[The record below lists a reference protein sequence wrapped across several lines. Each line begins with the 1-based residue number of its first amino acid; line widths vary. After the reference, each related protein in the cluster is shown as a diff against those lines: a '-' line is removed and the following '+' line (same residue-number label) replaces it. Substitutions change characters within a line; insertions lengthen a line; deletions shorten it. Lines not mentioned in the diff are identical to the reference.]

1 MRFALLITG
10 LTLALIGMAALIVR
24 QVIEL
29 HLHQGV
35 GLTALAVAVVLLVAS
50 DVLGYHHRR
59 TWKRD

>member
-24 QVIEL
+24 QAV

-35 GLTALAVAVVLLVAS
+35 GLVALAVAVVLLVAS

-59 TWKRD
+59 AWKRD